1 MSEAALTE
9 ETEAKGSRENC
20 VCMLHTPKSPCRKK
34 KGGIIILD
42 MALRN
47 TSLC

>member
-9 ETEAKGSRENC
+9 ETEAKGSRGNC
-20 VCMLHTPKSPCRKK
+20 VCMLQVTVQGK